1 MKRVLGHML
10 IQRYDKC
17 CEDRWTKTIL
27 RDSSIKTLQ
36 EHARPILTKELWE
49 QIEITNQ
56 LGRHRFEYRLLGFS
70 KTERVLSPWNSWSA
84 PVLTIV
90 QRRRVRNCLSNLQR
104 RLDLHYRF
112 LSRIVLPLPL
122 RWATGLPAEPRG
134 AKKNKWTW
142 GFTWETIECVTMVW
156 VSDQVKYLE

>member
-104 RLDLHYRF
+104 GLDLYYRF
-112 LSRIVLPLPL
+112 LSRSSLTLTLTVSNGFASG
-122 RWATGLPAEPRG
+122 ATGCKE
-134 AKKNKWTW
+134 KWMDVGVYW
-142 GFTWETIECVTMVW
+142 RNVRMCDYDM
-156 VSDQVKYLE
+156 D